1 MFSMVLVGK
10 IKSNLSEYPVYISFR
25 WKIGVIVEDSYLF
38 DTVLVNAK
46 LELFTSLQEE
56 ILVSFNRSD

>member
-10 IKSNLSEYPVYISFR
+10 IKSNLSKYPVYRSFR
-25 WKIGVIVEDSYLF
+25 RKIGVIVEDSYLF

-46 LELFTSLQEE
+46 LELFTNLQEE
-56 ILVSFNRSD
+56 ILVSFNRSN

>member
-10 IKSNLSEYPVYISFR
+10 IKSNLSEYSVYRFFR
-25 WKIGVIVEDSYLF
+25 GKIGVIVEDSYLF

-46 LELFTSLQEE
+46 LELFTNLQEE

>member
-10 IKSNLSEYPVYISFR
+10 IKSNLSEYPVYRSFR
-25 WKIGVIVEDSYLF
+25 RKIGVIVEDSYLF

-46 LELFTSLQEE
+46 L
-56 ILVSFNRSD
+56 